1 MKFFVLAALLCLN
14 LTPSQTIY
22 ESLESGFLGATRELK
37 IQLPRNYE
45 DNPEKYY
52 PLIIVFDG
60 DYLFEVVAG
69 NVDYYSYWEDMPEA
83 IVVGVNQTGS
93 REQDCNISLENYMP
107 SKTGAQFYDFIE
119 NELLIYMSENYRSLN
134 FRVAV
139 GHGETANFMNYFLFN
154 NRPIF
159 NAFVALSPSFSYTM
173 EENLTRRLGL
183 ENTSK
188 IFYYLSTADLD
199 IKQNKKQIEGLNTKI
214 SNLENKNL
222 VYAFDNFDDANHYTL
237 AAQSIPKALQSIF
250 LVFQP
255 ISKSEYKEY
264 ILTLETSP
272 VDYLI
277 EKYDTIE
284 DFFGI
289 KKQILVNDIRAIA
302 AAIQKNKQFEY
313 FQDLGKIASKQHPY
327 TVLGSFFMAR
337 YYEETGKPKKAMN
350 IYKSA
355 YTLEGVDG
363 YTKEDMFERA
373 NQIKQEYGY

>member
-1 MKFFVLAALLCLN
+1 MKFFFLAALLCLN
-14 LTPSQTIY
+14 LAPSQTIY

-69 NVDYYSYWEDMPEA
+69 NVDYYSYWQDMPEA

-154 NRPIF
+154 KRPIF

-173 EENLTRRLGL
+173 EENLIRRLGL
-183 ENTSK
+183 ENTSN
-188 IFYYLSTADLD
+188 IFYYLSTAALD
-199 IKQNKKQIEGLNTKI
+199 IKQNKKQIDSLNTKI

-222 VYAFDNFDDANHYTL
+222 VYAFDNFEDANHYNL
-237 AAQSIPKALQSIF
+237 VAQSIPKALQSIF

>member
-22 ESLESGFLGATRELK
+22 ESLESGFLGTTRELK

>member
-93 REQDCNISLENYMP
+93 RAQDCNISLENYMP

-159 NAFVALSPSFSYTM
+159 NAFVALSPSLSYTM
-173 EENLTRRLGL
+173 DENLTRRLGL
-183 ENTSK
+183 ENGSK
-188 IFYYLSTADLD
+188 TFYYLSTAALD
-199 IKQNKKQIEGLNTKI
+199 IKQNKKQIESLNTKI
-214 SNLENKNL
+214 SSLKNKNL

>member
-1 MKFFVLAALLCLN
+1 MKLFFLAALLCLN
-14 LTPSQTIY
+14 LTHSQTIY
-22 ESLESGFLGATRELK
+22 ESIESGFLGASRELK

-45 DNPEKYY
+45 YNSEKYY

-60 DYLFEVVAG
+60 DYLFEIVAG

-83 IVVGVNQTGS
+83 IVVGVNQGDS
-93 REQDCNISLENYMP
+93 RSQDCYISLEDYRP

-119 NELLIYMSENYRSLN
+119 NELISYMTENYRSLN

-154 NRPIF
+154 NRPVF
-159 NAFVALSPSFSYTM
+159 NAFVALSPSLSYSM
-173 EENLTRRLGL
+173 EENLTRRLDL
-183 ENTSK
+183 EKDFK
-188 IFYYLSTADLD
+188 IFYYLSTSSLD
-199 IKQNKKQIEGLNTKI
+199 IKKNKTEIIELNTKI
-214 SNLENKNL
+214 SALENQNL
-222 VYAFDNFDDANHYTL
+222 LYTFDNFDNANHYAL

-255 ISKSEYKEY
+255 ISKSEYKDY

-272 VDYLI
+272 VEYLI

-284 DFFGI
+284 ALYGI
-289 KKQILVNDIRAIA
+289 KKQILINDFRAIA

-313 FQDLGKIASKQHPY
+313 FQDLGKIASKQHPN

-355 YTLEGVDG
+355 YTLEEVAG
-363 YTKEDMFERA
+363 YTKNDMFERA
-373 NQIKQEYGY
+373 NQIKQEYGL